1 MKLYERKFG
10 LVIYVK
16 VIYLNFFILIYL
28 SDSFCVVFF
37 MFYIEI
43 LFFLECNDYWGF
55 FLVYYLILMNDF
67 LLFFNFYLFVI
78 YLYEFIFVM
87 YSLELI

>member
-43 LFFLECNDYWGF
+43 LFFLECNDYCF
-55 FLVYYLILMNDF
+55 VFLIYYLILMNDF

-87 YSLELI
+87 L

>member
-43 LFFLECNDYWGF
+43 LFFLECNDYWVF
-55 FLVYYLILMNDF
+55 FLIYYLILMNDF